1 MVTDRGPLQKVRTVQ
16 PGSGLPLQVLN
27 LDTGNTYVSRS
38 MGATWQDEGIGVW
51 ALKPGSE
58 GLNPHV

>member
-1 MVTDRGPLQKVRTVQ
+1 M
-16 PGSGLPLQVLN
+16 PLQVVN
-27 LDTGNTYVSRS
+27 LDIGNTYVSRS